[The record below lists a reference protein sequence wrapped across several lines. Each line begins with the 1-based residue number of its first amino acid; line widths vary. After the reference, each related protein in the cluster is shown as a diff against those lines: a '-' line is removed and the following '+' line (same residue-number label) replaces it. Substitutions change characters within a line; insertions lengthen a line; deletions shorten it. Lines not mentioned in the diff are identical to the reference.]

1 MDKRRRWKVH
11 LEWGG
16 CPGVPGGRRPGPA
29 GAELRRRGRV
39 PVFRRHGPRPLIGMD
54 GATGGDGAICLSPVR
69 SDCVHAF
76 TCVLNR

>member
-1 MDKRRRWKVH
+1 MNGAAVQAFPEGDGPDR
-11 LEWGG
+11 LELNSGVGDVSLYFGG
-16 CPGVPGGRRPGPA
+16 MAP
-29 GAELRRRGRV
+29 
-39 PVFRRHGPRPLIGMD
+39 PRPLIGMD

>member
-16 CPGVPGGRRPGPA
+16 CPGGPGGRRPGPA

-54 GATGGDGAICLSPVR
+54 GGDGATVSLQLGGIAYTHSPV
-69 SDCVHAF
+69 C
-76 TCVLNR
+76 

>member
-39 PVFRRHGPRPLIGMD
+39 PVFRRHGPPAPSSEWTEPPE
-54 GATGGDGAICLSPVR
+54 ATERSVSLQLDRIAYTHSPV
-69 SDCVHAF
+69 C
-76 TCVLNR
+76 